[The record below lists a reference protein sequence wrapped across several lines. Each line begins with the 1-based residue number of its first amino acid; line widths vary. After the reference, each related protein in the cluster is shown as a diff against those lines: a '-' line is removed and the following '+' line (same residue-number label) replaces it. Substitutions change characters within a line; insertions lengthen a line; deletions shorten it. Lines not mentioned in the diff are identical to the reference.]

1 MSQPGTIAIPGEY
14 TGPRRLAV
22 PGKNFPREYAGPKRM
37 FLTKQ
42 TRSLRWSVTM
52 KRIYRVSAAVTLF
65 LAALAAAAQDIVTP
79 TDFLDRAS
87 KKFSG
92 IRDYQA
98 EVTITT
104 EGEQDSMVGR
114 LAYKSPNKVRID
126 FSKPREQVLDSNG
139 ETLLVY
145 VPKYSY
151 VLEQKLQ
158 KRSEASIA
166 LMASSRELAY
176 LKTHYSAAYVIGP
189 EPVPLDDGSREMV
202 TKLKFQSLAVDGFRR
217 LEIAFDR
224 NLMIRRVTGSLGAR
238 TLVMDIRNVR
248 LDQGIPD
255 ARFDYNPPASA
266 NVYRN
271 FLFETE

>member
-1 MSQPGTIAIPGEY
+1 
-14 TGPRRLAV
+14 
-22 PGKNFPREYAGPKRM
+22 
-37 FLTKQ
+37 
-42 TRSLRWSVTM
+42 M
-52 KRIYRVSAAVTLF
+52 KRFFRVSAAVTLYV
-65 LAALAAAAQDIVTP
+65 AALAAAAQDIVTP

-98 EVTITT
+98 DVTITT

-114 LAYKSPNKVRID
+114 LAYKSPNKIRID

-139 ETLLVY
+139 ETLQVY

-158 KRSEASIA
+158 KRSGASLA

-189 EPVPLDDGSREMV
+189 EPVPLDEGSRELV
-202 TKLKFQSLAVDGFRR
+202 TKLKFQSLSVDGFRR

-224 NLMIRRVTGSLGAR
+224 NLMIRRITGAMGAR
-238 TLVMDIRNVR
+238 TLVMDIKNVR
-248 LDQGIPD
+248 LNQGIPD

>member
-1 MSQPGTIAIPGEY
+1 
-14 TGPRRLAV
+14 
-22 PGKNFPREYAGPKRM
+22 
-37 FLTKQ
+37 
-42 TRSLRWSVTM
+42 M
-52 KRIYRVSAAVTLF
+52 KRFLRVSAAVTLL
-65 LAALAAAAQDIVTP
+65 LAALAAATQDIVTP

-98 EVTITT
+98 DVTITT

-114 LAYKSPNKVRID
+114 LAYKSPNKIRID

-158 KRSEASIA
+158 KRSEASLA

-176 LKTHYSAAYVIGP
+176 LKTHYSAAYVVGP
-189 EPVPLDDGSREMV
+189 EPVPLDDGSREVV

-238 TLVMDIRNVR
+238 TLVMDIKNVR
-248 LDQGIPD
+248 LNQGIPD
-255 ARFDYNPPASA
+255 ARFDYDPPASA

>member
-1 MSQPGTIAIPGEY
+1 
-14 TGPRRLAV
+14 
-22 PGKNFPREYAGPKRM
+22 
-37 FLTKQ
+37 
-42 TRSLRWSVTM
+42 M
-52 KRIYRVSAAVTLF
+52 KRFFRAAAAVTLL
-65 LAALAAAAQDIVTP
+65 LAALASTAQDIVTP

-98 EVTITT
+98 DVTITT

-114 LAYKSPNKVRID
+114 LAYKSPNKIRID

-139 ETLLVY
+139 ETLQVY

-158 KRSEASIA
+158 KRSEASLA
-166 LMASSRELAY
+166 LMASSRELTY

-189 EPVPLDDGSREMV
+189 EPVPLDDGSRELV

-224 NLMIRRVTGSLGAR
+224 NLMIRRVAGSLGAR
-238 TLVMDIRNVR
+238 TLVMDIKNVR
-248 LDQGIPD
+248 LNQGIPD
-255 ARFDYNPPASA
+255 ARFDYDPPASA